1 MKKNIIT
8 IGGSNSKTSITKA
21 LAEYTGRL
29 MSDIEITNIDL
40 NDFEMEMYS
49 IDVENEK
56 GHPVGAKDLNAI
68 FDKADGF
75 VICLAEHNGVYSV
88 AFKNV
93 LDWLSRL
100 ENKVWRNVPM
110 LLLSATPGER
120 GGITLLNIAKDRFP
134 YLGANIIGSMAF
146 PSFYDNFKEGEVIN
160 AELKEEL
167 QSLVS
172 EFAEAI

>member
-8 IGGSNSKTSITKA
+8 IGGSNSKKSITKA
-21 LAEYTGRL
+21 LAEYTGSL
-29 MSDIEITNIDL
+29 ISNIKITNIDL

-56 GHPVGAKDLNAI
+56 GYPKRAKDLNNI
-68 FDKADGF
+68 FDEADGF

-93 LDWLSRL
+93 LDWLTRI

-110 LLLSATPGER
+110 LLLTAAPGER
-120 GGITLLNIAKDRFP
+120 GGVTLLNIAEDRFP
-134 YLGANIIGSMAF
+134 YLGANIIGSMSF
-146 PSFYDNFKEGEVIN
+146 PLFYDNFKEGEVSHK
-160 AELKEEL
+160 ELKDQL
-167 QSLVS
+167 LGLVS
-172 EFAEAI
+172 DFEQAI